1 MKMAEGAK
9 LQMCYLLHHLN
20 DIQLR
25 HRVESIISFSH
36 DFVGDL
42 QADQLRRYIEI
53 KQSDLPSAVAAK
65 KTREFRCPPREQMN
79 AILNFKNLEEED
91 SDNCPCG
98 EELIAKMNEFHSELM
113 SYVSLTALQEAADA
127 AQEIVEIEKPGAMK
141 RLFNF
146 INTVKELEE
155 EAKPEPEPQKK
166 TAEGKDHNDQNHLI
180 IVPNYYDDQILQNV
194 LIFNCLFITEVFRKV
209 LIATIVK
216 WAEESQIETPKLV
229 REMFSLLVRQYD
241 TVGELIRAL
250 EKTYVINS
258 KTKQDVAEMWV
269 GLSQIRALLPVQMSQ
284 EEEGLVRE
292 RLWKLVNNHTF
303 FQHPDLIRV
312 LRIHENVMA
321 IMINTL
327 GRRAQAQSDG
337 QAQAQT
343 AEGEVPTKEKDTSH
357 EMVVACC
364 RFLCY
369 FCRTSRQNQKAMF
382 DHFDFLLENSN
393 ILLSRPSLRGSTPLD
408 VSYSSLMEN
417 TELALALRE
426 HYLEKIAIYL
436 SRCGLQSNS
445 ELVEKGYPDLGWDP
459 VEGERYLDFLR
470 FCVWVNGKLIKLI

>member
-1 MKMAEGAK
+1 M
-9 LQMCYLLHHLN
+9 L
-20 DIQLR
+20 
-25 HRVESIISFSH
+25 IS
-36 DFVGDL
+36 
-42 QADQLRRYIEI
+42 
-53 KQSDLPSAVAAK
+53 
-65 KTREFRCPPREQMN
+65 
-79 AILNFKNLEEED
+79 
-91 SDNCPCG
+91 
-98 EELIAKMNEFHSELM
+98 
-113 SYVSLTALQEAADA
+113 
-127 AQEIVEIEKPGAMK
+127 
-141 RLFNF
+141 
-146 INTVKELEE
+146 
-155 EAKPEPEPQKK
+155 
-166 TAEGKDHNDQNHLI
+166 
-180 IVPNYYDDQILQNV
+180 
-194 LIFNCLFITEVFRKV
+194 
-209 LIATIVK
+209 TIVS

-250 EKTYVINS
+250 EKTYVVNN
-258 KTKQDVAEMWV
+258 KTKDDVALMWV

-284 EEEGLVRE
+284 EEEALVRE

-321 IMINTL
+321 IMMNTL
-327 GRRAQAQSDG
+327 GRRAQVQSDAQT
-337 QAQAQT
+337 QAQAT
-343 AEGEVPTKEKDTSH
+343 EGEPSKEKDTSH

-393 ILLSRPSLRGSTPLD
+393 ILLARPSLRGSTPLD
-408 VSYSSLMEN
+408 VAYSSLMEN

-470 FCVWVNGKLIKLI
+470 FCVWVNGKFYLIFIYLIL

>member
-9 LQMCYLLHHLN
+9 LQMCYLLQHLC

-36 DFVGDL
+36 DFVGEL
-42 QADQLRRYIEI
+42 QADQLRRYIDI

-65 KTREFRCPPREQMN
+65 KTREYRCPPREQMN
-79 AILNFKNLEEED
+79 AILSFKNLED
-91 SDNCPCG
+91 DDPDNIPCG
-98 EELIAKMNEFHSELM
+98 EELITKMNEFHSTLM
-113 SYVSLTALQEAADA
+113 SYVSLHALQEAADA
-127 AQEIVEIEKPGAMK
+127 AGEITEVEKPGAVR
-141 RLFNF
+141 RLCNL
-146 INTVKELEE
+146 INAVKELEE
-155 EAKPEPEPQKK
+155 EPKIEPEPEKK
-166 TAEGKDHNDQNHLI
+166 TPE
-180 IVPNYYDDQILQNV
+180 
-194 LIFNCLFITEVFRKV
+194 EVFRKV
-209 LIATIVK
+209 LITTIVK
-216 WAEESQIETPKLV
+216 WAEETQIETPKLV

-258 KTKQDVAEMWV
+258 KTKDDVAGMWV

-284 EEEGLVRE
+284 EEEELVRE

-327 GRRAQAQSDG
+327 GRRSQAQSDA
-337 QAQAQT
+337 QTQAQT
-343 AEGEVPTKEKDTSH
+343 AEGETSSKEKDTSH

-408 VSYSSLMEN
+408 VAYSSLMEN

-470 FCVWVNGKLIKLI
+470 FCVWVNGKYIFFFFFAN

>member
-9 LQMCYLLHHLN
+9 LQMCYLLHHLC
-20 DIQLR
+20 DTQLR

-42 QADQLRRYIEI
+42 QTDQLRRYIDI

-65 KTREFRCPPREQMN
+65 KTREYRCPPREQMN
-79 AILNFKNLEEED
+79 AILSFKNLED
-91 SDNCPCG
+91 DDPDNIPCG
-98 EELIAKMNEFHSELM
+98 EDLIEKMNGFHNNLM
-113 SYVSLTALQEAADA
+113 TYVSLHALQEAAEA
-127 AQEIVEIEKPGAMK
+127 ANEVVEEIEKPGAM
-141 RLFNF
+141 RRVFNF
-146 INTVKELEE
+146 INAVKELEE
-155 EAKPEPEPQKK
+155 EPKIEPEPVKK
-166 TAEGKDHNDQNHLI
+166 TPE
-180 IVPNYYDDQILQNV
+180 
-194 LIFNCLFITEVFRKV
+194 EVFRKV
-209 LIATIVK
+209 LISTIVS
-216 WAEESQIETPKLV
+216 WAEETQIETPKLV

-258 KTKQDVAEMWV
+258 KTKDDVAGMWV

-284 EEEGLVRE
+284 EEEDLVRE

-327 GRRAQAQSDG
+327 GRRSQAQSDAQT
-337 QAQAQT
+337 QAQAG
-343 AEGEVPTKEKDTSH
+343 EGEAPSKEKDTSH

-408 VSYSSLMEN
+408 VAYSSLMEN

-426 HYLEKIAIYL
+426 HYLEKIAVYL

-470 FCVWVNGKLIKLI
+470 FCVWVNGEFFYTSVDQVIFLN